1 MGTKDGIVVCL
12 DSMSEFKSLE
22 AKKLLISYSLKM
34 CSQKTACRTSEL
46 KGWRVTIE
54 NVKGRCSMEILLE
67 LFGKVDFLVS
77 LFSYTI
83 D

>member
-1 MGTKDGIVVCL
+1 MFGLNERVQKLRGEEIVDFLFIKDVLTKN
-12 DSMSEFKSLE
+12 SMSHV
-22 AKKLLISYSLKM
+22 I
-34 CSQKTACRTSEL
+34 EL

-67 LFGKVDFLVS
+67 LFGKENILVS